1 MRILFIAPYA
11 PGHVRVRSFH
21 LLRQLLWRGH
31 QVTLACPEWRGDG
44 QSRVGE
50 LEAAGARVVRAPISR
65 ARSWMNCAVAL
76 ARREPMQ
83 ARHAW
88 SPALER
94 LLRAE
99 VARQAPDVVHV
110 EHLRATRYALRLD
123 GTAQGRP
130 SAWIWDSV
138 DCISSLLAQAAH
150 HSHSPLWRLAA
161 RLELRDTRRYEA
173 HVARSF
179 DRVLLVSEPDLRA
192 LSEAATLA
200 RRARGPDATPLEW
213 AGRRGEATDT
223 ASGGSVGPPW
233 PTPSPH
239 FAVLANGVDV
249 ESFAYHDPGDRRS
262 EVVFSG
268 ALSYHANDTAVLHL
282 VEAIM
287 PRVWAER
294 PEVRLVVVGP
304 SPSRALRRHA
314 ARDPQRLRLTGWVP
328 SVREPLT
335 AAAVAAVPM
344 RYGAGIQNKVLEAMA
359 CGTPVVTDPRSGEAI
374 GARAGEELLT
384 AGDDEAFAGAILEL
398 LADPALR
405 RRLGKAGR
413 RRVETHFSWE
423 AAAGALERHYEDAL
437 ASRREHSDPRG

>member
-1 MRILFIAPYA
+1 MNILFIAPYA

-21 LLRQLLWRGH
+21 LLRQLLRRGH
-31 QVTLACPEWRGDG
+31 RVTLVCPEWRDDG

-76 ARREPMQ
+76 VRREPMQ

-99 VARQAPDVVHV
+99 VTRQSPDVVHV

-123 GTAQGRP
+123 GTARGRP

-138 DCISSLLAQAAH
+138 DCISSLLTQAAR

-173 HVARSF
+173 RVAHSF

-192 LSEAATLA
+192 LSEAVA
-200 RRARGPDATPLEW
+200 
-213 AGRRGEATDT
+213 
-223 ASGGSVGPPW
+223 
-233 PTPSPH
+233 PSQK
-239 FAVLANGVDV
+239 FAVLPNGVDV
-249 ESFAYHDPGDRRS
+249 EAFAYHDPGDRRS

-282 VEAIM
+282 IEAIM
-287 PRVWAER
+287 PRVWARR
-294 PEVRLVVVGP
+294 PDVRLVVVGP

-314 ARDPQRLRLTGWVP
+314 ADDPERLRLTGWVP

-405 RRLGKAGR
+405 RRLGEAGR
-413 RRVETHFSWE
+413 RRVETHFSWA
-423 AAAGALERHYEDAL
+423 AAAGALERHYEDVL
-437 ASRREHSDPRG
+437 ASRREHSDPRD

>member
-21 LLRQLLWRGH
+21 LLRQLLRRGH
-31 QVTLACPEWRGDG
+31 RVTLACPAWRGDG

-50 LEAAGARVVRAPISR
+50 LEEAGARVIRAPISR
-65 ARSWMNCAVAL
+65 PRSWVNCLAAL
-76 ARREPMQ
+76 TRRQPMQ

-88 SPALER
+88 SPALAR
-94 LLRAE
+94 RLRAE
-99 VARQAPDVVHV
+99 LARSPPDVVHV
-110 EHLRATRYALRLD
+110 EHLRATRYALRLEGD
-123 GTAQGRP
+123 EESGRY
-130 SAWIWDSV
+130 ARVWDSV
-138 DCISSLLAQAAH
+138 DCISSLLDQAAR

-161 RLELRDTRRYEA
+161 RLELRHTRRYEA
-173 HVARSF
+173 EVARAF
-179 DRVLLVSEPDLRA
+179 DRVLVVSEPDLRA
-192 LSEAATLA
+192 LADAA
-200 RRARGPDATPLEW
+200 D
-213 AGRRGEATDT
+213 
-223 ASGGSVGPPW
+223 
-233 PTPSPH
+233 PSR
-239 FAVLANGVDV
+239 FAVLPNGVDT
-249 ESFAYHDPGDRRS
+249 EAFAYHDPGDRRP

-282 VEAIM
+282 IEAIM
-287 PRVWAER
+287 PRVWAQR
-294 PEVRLVVVGP
+294 PEVRVVVVGP
-304 SPSRALRRHA
+304 SPSRDLRRHA
-314 ARDPQRLRLTGWVP
+314 AHAPQRLRLTGWVP

-405 RRLGKAGR
+405 RRLGEAGR

-437 ASRREHSDPRG
+437 TSRREHSDPRS

>member
-21 LLRQLLWRGH
+21 LLRQLLRRGH
-31 QVTLACPEWRGDG
+31 RVTLGCPEWRGDS

-50 LEAAGARVVRAPISR
+50 LEAAGARVIRAPIPR
-65 ARSWMNCAVAL
+65 ARSWMNCALAL
-76 ARREPMQ
+76 AWREPMQ

-88 SPALER
+88 SSALER
-94 LLRAE
+94 LLRVE
-99 VARQAPDVVHV
+99 VARQSPDVVHV
-110 EHLRATRYALRLD
+110 EHLRAARYALRLD
-123 GTAQGRP
+123 GTAQGTP
-130 SAWIWDSV
+130 SARIWDSV
-138 DCISSLLAQAAH
+138 DCISSLLEQAAR

-173 HVARSF
+173 EVARAF
-179 DRVLLVSEPDLRA
+179 DRILVVSEPDLRG
-192 LSEAATLA
+192 LA
-200 RRARGPDATPLEW
+200 
-213 AGRRGEATDT
+213 DT
-223 ASGGSVGPPW
+223 AD
-233 PTPSPH
+233 PSR
-239 FAVLANGVDV
+239 FAVLPNGVDT
-249 ESFAYHDPGDRRS
+249 EAFAYHDPGDRRP

-282 VEAIM
+282 IEAIM

-405 RRLGKAGR
+405 RRLGEAGR

-437 ASRREHSDPRG
+437 ASRGERPALRD